1 MKTIQ
6 TTTYEHD
13 SAGQV
18 ITQTVIREEVPGGNF
33 LRIDGLTEDQVAH
46 LVAVRDAFHK
56 EAS

>member
-1 MKTIQ
+1 MNTIQ

-13 SAGQV
+13 EEGRIV
-18 ITQTVIREEVPGGNF
+18 KHIVIREEIPGGEF
-33 LRIDGLTEDQVAH
+33 LRLDGLTEKQIAH